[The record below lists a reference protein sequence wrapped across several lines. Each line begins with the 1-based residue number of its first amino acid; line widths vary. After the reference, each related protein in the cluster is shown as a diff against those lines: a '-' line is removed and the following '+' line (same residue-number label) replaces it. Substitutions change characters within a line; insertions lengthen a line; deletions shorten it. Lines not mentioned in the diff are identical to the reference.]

1 MDPTIEYEDMPV
13 EGMKKRVKEVV
24 RRLCKTDIL
33 DIRRMTSLRTQFDN
47 EIPSSTGVGHE
58 WIIFLETRRN
68 IRWYH

>member
-47 EIPSSTGVGHE
+47 EIPSSTGVGYE
-58 WIIFLETRRN
+58 
-68 IRWYH
+68 

>member
-58 WIIFLETRRN
+58 
-68 IRWYH
+68 